1 LSKRF
6 IVWTLLFAAIGL
18 FFPAA
23 SSGEPT
29 PSVMPEIVY
38 DADFPASYMPM
49 LRIAYEDFRAVRRD
63 ISCFNVMMRKT
74 ETETLIMFTPPHDFG
89 DGENGTLTIPVSPGQ
104 SPCGRGIEYYFDSQG
119 RLVKRV
125 IQR

>member
-1 LSKRF
+1 MSKGF
-6 IVWTLLFAAIGL
+6 IVRALLVAAFGVT
-18 FFPAA
+18 FPAP
-23 SSGEPT
+23 SMGEPT
-29 PSVMPEIVY
+29 PSVMPGIVY
-38 DADFPASYMPM
+38 DADFSASYMPM
-49 LRIAYEDFRAVRRD
+49 LNIAYEDFRAVRRD

-104 SPCGRGIEYYFDSQG
+104 SPCGRGIEYRFDSQG